1 MKKPWAKNA
10 KYHLCLMANDVFH
23 FTCFK
28 LGHVSLAVVV
38 YMKYFSLPSFDTF
51 HTKCYLKVITR
62 ALFIKNMEHVFK
74 NKKNLLTSF
83 TFFNFKT
90 MNKMYI

>member
-1 MKKPWAKNA
+1 
-10 KYHLCLMANDVFH
+10 MANDVFH

-28 LGHVSLAVVV
+28 LGHVSLAVVVFV

-62 ALFIKNMEHVFK
+62 ALFIKNMEHVSETGELVFPG
-74 NKKNLLTSF
+74 NVVHIDTSIPFESLEQVIINLMS
-83 TFFNFKT
+83 
-90 MNKMYI
+90 